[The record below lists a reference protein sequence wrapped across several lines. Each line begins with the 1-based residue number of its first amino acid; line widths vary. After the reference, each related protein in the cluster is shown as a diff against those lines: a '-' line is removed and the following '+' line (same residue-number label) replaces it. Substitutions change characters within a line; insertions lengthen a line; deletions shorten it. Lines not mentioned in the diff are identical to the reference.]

1 MNVNRKRHSGN
12 KKMKRKET
20 KYSSIAYANWIFKSK
35 PSYLCGFWIKLVPPL
50 FSVPKLFLEDVAR
63 LMIEYFLRFSAVCY
77 RHTKVRMNN
86 HSFNLNKIWL
96 EKRILINLLCLK
108 LNISTNKNK
117 CAQTILK
124 GRTEL
129 YIRSL
134 VFSTVYNKHKKT
146 FQWLF
151 LFFELTSKPLLI
163 KYTLLKKNVF

>member
-12 KKMKRKET
+12 KKMKRNET
-20 KYSSIAYANWIFKSK
+20 KYSSIAYANWTFKSK
-35 PSYLCGFWIKLVPPL
+35 QSYFCGFWIKLVPPL

-63 LMIEYFLRFSAVCY
+63 LMIEYFLRFSTVCY

-108 LNISTNKNK
+108 LNVSTNKNK

-124 GRTEL
+124 GRKEL

-134 VFSTVYNKHKKT
+134 VFSTVYNKHKIT

-151 LFFELTSKPLLI
+151 LFFWIEINLD
-163 KYTLLKKNVF
+163 